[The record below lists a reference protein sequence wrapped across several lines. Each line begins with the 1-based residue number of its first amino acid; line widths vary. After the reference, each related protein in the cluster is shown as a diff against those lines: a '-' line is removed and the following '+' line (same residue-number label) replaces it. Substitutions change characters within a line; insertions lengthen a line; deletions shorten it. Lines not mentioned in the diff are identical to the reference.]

1 MRALRLTLVA
11 LLVAL
16 VAVVGAGARPAV
28 FPETI
33 ALPNGFQP
41 EGIAT
46 GRGATFYVGSIPTG
60 AIYRGDLRT
69 GEGVVLVQGAQ
80 GRAALG
86 LKVDRRGRI
95 FVAGGPTGKA
105 FVYSGSDGSGPTTYQ
120 LTDKQTFI
128 NDVVVTRSTAW
139 FTDSTNQVLYR
150 VPLGKG
156 GSLPPQSA
164 VQTVPLTG
172 DISYQQGFNANG
184 IAATPNGK
192 RLVIVQTNT
201 GLLFTVDPSG
211 ATKKIDLGAGTVTNG
226 DGILLRGRTLYVVQN
241 QQNQVAVVKLAPD
254 LASGQIT
261 GTLTDSDLDVPTT
274 IASFGSRL
282 YAVNARFSTQPGPNV
297 PYAVVR
303 LPKR

>member
-11 LLVAL
+11 VLVAL
-16 VAVVGAGARPAV
+16 VATVGAGARPAV

-46 GRGATFYVGSIPTG
+46 GRGATFYVGSMPMG
-60 AIYRGDLRT
+60 AVYRGDLRT
-69 GEGVVLVQGAQ
+69 GDGAVLVQG
-80 GRAALG
+80 GPGKSALG
-86 LKVDRRGRI
+86 RKVDRRGRI
-95 FVAGGPTGKA
+95 FVAGGATGKA
-105 FVYSGSDGSGPTTYQ
+105 FVYGASDGSSLMTYS
-120 LTDKQTFI
+120 LTDKKTFL
-128 NDVVVTRSTAW
+128 NDIVVTAAW
-139 FTDSTNQVLYR
+139 FTDSVNQVLYR
-150 VPLGKG
+150 VPIGKG
-156 GSLPPQSA
+156 GTLPPQSA

-172 DISYQQGFNANG
+172 DISYKEGFNANG
-184 IAATPNGK
+184 IAATPDGK

-201 GLLFTVDPSG
+201 GLLFTVDPG
-211 ATKKIDLGAGTVTNG
+211 TGVTKQIDLGGDTVTNG
-226 DGILLRGRTLYVVQN
+226 DGILLRGKTLYVVQN

-254 LASGQIT
+254 FASGQIT
-261 GTLTDSDLDVPTT
+261 GTLTDPDLDVPTT

-282 YAVNARFSTQPGPNV
+282 YAVNARFGTQPGPDV